1 MISLS
6 LSNDNTIK
14 LTRYEVPAK
23 RYVYVGSSH
32 VYDKKEVE
40 LRRLNVSDYM
50 RHYKN
55 FEKSLRRT
63 RKTIDNL
70 IAWNKF
76 DYFVTITFNRS
87 YVNASDAQEVH
98 KTFKNIIKRL
108 KYHFGNIFYLQVAE
122 FHSDKENIHYHLL
135 LKSLK
140 PLKLKYKGRTKRGNP
155 LYTITT
161 DFYKEDCFI
170 TVSKLNGSDI
180 HAKSY
185 IQKYLTKN
193 NDYPLG
199 RRYGASV
206 GLSRV
211 RRVSS
216 RSFNCE
222 DSVFDELVA
231 GLSLPFVSS
240 GAWYDT
246 VKISA
251 CDSAPCALGLP
262 QSHIKDEIQHVY
274 NELLGFLLK
283 YDNPLS

>member
-23 RYVYVGSSH
+23 RYVYVGTSH

-87 YVNASDAQEVH
+87 YVDASDAQEVH
-98 KTFKNIIKRL
+98 KTFKNILKRL
-108 KYHFGNIFYLQVAE
+108 KYHFNGVRYIQVAE
-122 FHSDKENIHYHLL
+122 FLKDGENIHYHLL
-135 LKSLK
+135 ASFGL

-170 TVSKLNGSDI
+170 TVSKLNGSNI
-180 HAKSY
+180 HAKGY

-206 GLSRV
+206 GLLRV
-211 RRVSS
+211 RCVSS
-216 RSFNCE
+216 QSFNCE

-231 GLSLPFVSS
+231 GLSLSDLSS

-251 CDSAPCALGLP
+251 CDSARSALGLP
-262 QSHIKDEIQHVY
+262 QSHIKDEIQRVY
-274 NELLGFLLK
+274 NELLGLLQK